1 MDNLKGMIIV
11 PLVGRSAAFV
21 AYWALRL
28 ISSSKTMPFKTNL
41 HGFQQKN
48 TSFGVPSPLAL
59 IQVVIQTPL
68 CGEVSFRN
76 IVQPVGV

>member
-1 MDNLKGMIIV
+1 MGKGMIFI

-21 AYWALRL
+21 AYWTPCLL
-28 ISSSKTMPFKTNL
+28 VSSKTMPFKTNL
-41 HGFQQKN
+41 HGFQQKRN
-48 TSFGVPSPLAL
+48 SFGVPSPPAL

-76 IVQPVGV
+76 ILQPVGA

>member
-1 MDNLKGMIIV
+1 MIFF

-21 AYWALRL
+21 AYWTTRL
-28 ISSSKTMPFKTNL
+28 FVSSKTMPFETNL
-41 HGFQQKN
+41 HDFQQKSD
-48 TSFGVPSPLAL
+48 SFGVPSPPAL

-76 IVQPVGV
+76 ILQPVGV

>member
-1 MDNLKGMIIV
+1 MDKGMIIV

-21 AYWALRL
+21 AYL
-28 ISSSKTMPFKTNL
+28 SKTSPFKTNL
-41 HGFQQKN
+41 HGFQEN
-48 TSFGVPSPLAL
+48 SNSFGVPSPRAL
-59 IQVVIQTPL
+59 IQVVILTPL

>member
-1 MDNLKGMIIV
+1 MDKGMIFV
-11 PLVGRSAAFV
+11 PLRGRSAAFV
-21 AYWALRL
+21 ADWTLCQFF
-28 ISSSKTMPFKTNL
+28 SSNPMPFKSNL
-41 HGFQQKN
+41 RGLQQKSI
-48 TSFGVPSPLAL
+48 SFGVPSPPAL

>member
-1 MDNLKGMIIV
+1 MDKGMVSV

-21 AYWALRL
+21 AYWTLRL
-28 ISSSKTMPFKTNL
+28 FFSSKTMPLETNL
-41 HGFQQKN
+41 HGFQQKSN
-48 TSFGVPSPLAL
+48 SFGVPSPPAL

-76 IVQPVGV
+76 IVQPVGVQ

>member
-1 MDNLKGMIIV
+1 MDKSMIFV
-11 PLVGRSAAFV
+11 PSVGRSAAFL
-21 AYWALRL
+21 AYWTPRL
-28 ISSSKTMPFKTNL
+28 FVSSRAMPFKTNL
-41 HGFQQKN
+41 HGFQQKGN
-48 TSFGVPSPLAL
+48 SLGVPSLPAL

>member
-1 MDNLKGMIIV
+1 MDKGMIFV

-21 AYWALRL
+21 AYWTLRL
-28 ISSSKTMPFKTNL
+28 FFSSKRIPFKTNL
-41 HGFQQKN
+41 QCFQHKSV
-48 TSFGVPSPLAL
+48 SFGVLWPPAL
-59 IQVVIQTPL
+59 IQVLIQTPL